1 MPCSGSAN
9 EICGG
14 PNRLD
19 VYQHSSGSSSSSTYT
34 LKATFDHTNFFSQMT
49 FFTGGDPTGGYVD
62 YLTQSAAQ
70 SAGLINTN
78 NNQIYMGVDYTTLNP
93 SAGRASVRVSS
104 NAVWTHG
111 LFIADIAHMPGG
123 ICGTWPAFWLVGP
136 NWPNNGE
143 IDIIEG
149 VNQGN
154 TDSITL
160 HTAAGCTINTSGSLA
175 SSVLDYTNCN
185 TANANDGCGVST
197 TNTQGYGAGFNAIGG
212 GVYATQ
218 WTSSAIAVWF
228 FPRNAIPS
236 DITSGNP
243 SPSGWGTPVVT
254 FNGGSGC
261 NIDSFFANN
270 QIVFDT
276 TFCGDWAGAV
286 WSSGS
291 CANLASSCQDYVG
304 ANPSAFQGAY
314 WTVNSVK
321 VYQ

>member
-1 MPCSGSAN
+1 MACSGNAEES
-9 EICGG
+9 CGG
-14 PNRLD
+14 PSRLD
-19 VYQHSSGSSSSSTYT
+19 VYRYSSGGPSPSTYT
-34 LKATFDHTNFFSQMT
+34 LKATFDYTNFFSQMT
-49 FFTGGDPTGGYVD
+49 FFTGGDPTHGYVE

-123 ICGTWPAFWLVGP
+123 ICGTWPAFWLLGP

-149 VNQGN
+149 VSQGS

-160 HTAAGCTINTSGSLA
+160 HTAAGCTINTSGSQPG
-175 SSVLDYTNCN
+175 SVLDYTNCN

-228 FPRNAIPS
+228 FPRGAIPS

-243 SPSGWGTPVVT
+243 NPSSWGTPVVT

-291 CANLASSCQDYVG
+291 CANLASSCQAYVG

-314 WTVNSVK
+314 WTINSVK